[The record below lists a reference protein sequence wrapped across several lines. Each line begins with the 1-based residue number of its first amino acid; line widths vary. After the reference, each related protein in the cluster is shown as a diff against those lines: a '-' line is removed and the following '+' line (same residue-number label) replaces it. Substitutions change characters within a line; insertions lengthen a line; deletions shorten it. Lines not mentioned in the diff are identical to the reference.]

1 MESRFVVSRWMVLVL
16 SLLVLVAA
24 VFVTLIQRAGAA
36 SATPVVY
43 VATGEN
49 FPDGLASGPPAA
61 LAKGPILLVRQNS
74 IPSATATELR
84 RLAPDKI
91 IIVGGPA
98 VISQQVEN
106 DLAAFAATVE
116 RVAGSDRYA
125 TAALLSQMTFP
136 VTFDADTLNGKPSS
150 GFAGSDQTC
159 PSGQVMTGIDATG
172 NVVCEPGGGGAT
184 TGAVS
189 CWGTG
194 FFPQSSATG
203 WTTTDDYLRTAA
215 PPAAVRT
222 EVFDCAVQLPD
233 GATITKFKASV
244 NDESTTASI
253 LYCSLERLELT
264 GTSIGS
270 WERVTDLTDG
280 TEGPGGVHTPT
291 PGDVVLE
298 GDPRDDTAQVDNSL
312 YAYRMGCPLGG
323 EFPTASTFGIN
334 GGIVEYTMP

>member
-1 MESRFVVSRWMVLVL
+1 MVLTAALV
-16 SLLVLVAA
+16 VLVAA

-98 VISQQVEN
+98 VVSQQVEN

-150 GFAGSDQTC
+150 GFAGSDQAC

-172 NVVCEPGGGGAT
+172 NVVCEPGGSGAT

-194 FFPQSSATG
+194 FYPEGSATG
-203 WTTTDDYLRTAA
+203 WTTDGGQLRTAA
-215 PPAAVRT
+215 PPSADRAET
-222 EVFDCAVQLPD
+222 FYCAVQLPD

-244 NDESTTASI
+244 NDGSTTASI
-253 LYCSLERLELT
+253 EFCSLHRVELT
-264 GTSIGS
+264 GTT
-270 WERVTDLTDG
+270 WTDVAT
-280 TEGPGGVHTPT
+280 TEGTLGPGDEDTPT

-298 GDPRDDTAQVDNSL
+298 ADPAAFLAQVDNSL
-312 YAYRMGCPLGG
+312 YAYRMSCFLVG
-323 EFPTASTFGIN
+323 EFPTASDFGIR